1 MNPVQVKKFLA
12 IFIILLLVF
21 MIFLHSDVSI
31 VDSRGTAILSQLK
44 EANQI
49 YLNYKIPKTGS
60 LMNNTNDADGIT
72 TRWAVVIACS
82 GGVTYGRHER
92 RDKNDVRVLKKILRN
107 NGWED
112 NHIFLL
118 SNEEA
123 TTEAILNDSF
133 NWLINNGEDEDDII
147 FFFFS
152 GHGYYHTGDQPP
164 LDEPDG
170 RDEIIHPWDPDMAGW
185 NPDVV
190 IVDDVLAE
198 KFHTLK
204 SKNIVIII
212 HTCHAGGWI
221 DGEQDLCESGRVVM
235 VSCGVDESSCMMKY
249 QLHWLFPYYLIQGL
263 RGFADKN
270 GDKCVSA
277 EECFDFTIK
286 PVQFRSKIYNWML
299 TGTASTQNPE
309 IFDGWPTEEN
319 NDEELMLIRLE
330 R

>member
-31 VDSRGTAILSQLK
+31 VDSRGTAILSRLN

-147 FFFFS
+147 FFFFQVM
-152 GHGYYHTGDQPP
+152 G
-164 LDEPDG
+164 
-170 RDEIIHPWDPDMAGW
+170 
-185 NPDVV
+185 
-190 IVDDVLAE
+190 
-198 KFHTLK
+198 
-204 SKNIVIII
+204 III
-212 HTCHAGGWI
+212 LGINLPWMNLMEETKSSIPGIRIWL
-221 DGEQDLCESGRVVM
+221 DG
-235 VSCGVDESSCMMKY
+235 
-249 QLHWLFPYYLIQGL
+249 IQ
-263 RGFADKN
+263 
-270 GDKCVSA
+270 
-277 EECFDFTIK
+277 
-286 PVQFRSKIYNWML
+286 M
-299 TGTASTQNPE
+299 
-309 IFDGWPTEEN
+309 
-319 NDEELMLIRLE
+319 
-330 R
+330 